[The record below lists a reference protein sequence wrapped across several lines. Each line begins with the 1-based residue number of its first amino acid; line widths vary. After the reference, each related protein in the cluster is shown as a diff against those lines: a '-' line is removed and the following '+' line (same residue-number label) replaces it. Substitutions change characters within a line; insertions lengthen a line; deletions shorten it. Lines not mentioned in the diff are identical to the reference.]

1 MEPWQFSGNL
11 SWNEN
16 GEINQIKVGS
26 KSFRLGTTTK
36 NRLVLVSRVFETAYD
51 PLGANYRFLCE
62 TP

>member
-1 MEPWQFSGNL
+1 MEPWKNSGNL

-26 KSFRLGTTTK
+26 KSLSIENTTK

-51 PLGANYRFLCE
+51 PVGANYRFLCE